1 MSDTQNTYVLNAQA
15 IAGWR
20 DAFGVLA
27 DVEVVQETGSTNTD
41 LMQRL
46 ATLQR
51 PVLLVAERQTAGR
64 GRAGRSW
71 LSVPGGVLTF
81 SLAWKLPQS
90 GAQLMGLPLVIG
102 LAVAET
108 LKALAVPVGLKWPN
122 DIWRDGKK
130 MGGILVESAP
140 AAGGGTWIVGGIGL
154 NLLVPEALEASLG
167 VQVADAP

>member
-1 MSDTQNTYVLNAQA
+1 
-15 IAGWR
+15 
-20 DAFGVLA
+20 VLA

-46 ATLQR
+46 ATLER
-51 PVLLVAERQTAGR
+51 PLLLVAERQTAGR

-71 LSVPGGVLTF
+71 LSVPGRVLTF

-102 LAVAET
+102 LAFAET
-108 LKALAVPVGLKWPN
+108 LKALAVPVRLKWPN

-130 MGGILVESAP
+130 MGVSSSSP
-140 AAGGGTWIVGGIGL
+140 HRQRVAAWIVGGIGL
-154 NLLVPEALEASLG
+154 NLLVPEAWKRPSVCRWRMRHGWRKWIEISYS
-167 VQVADAP
+167 APY